1 MPGSVGNLAIAAAL
15 MGLLAGCVA
24 PAERPD
30 ARAELV
36 ADEFNK
42 TIDVVGPMM
51 IDNPLFGIK
60 DNFRLVTH
68 IDRQTHAVMHVIEIE
83 LDYDGSFFNF
93 RYAADDTGEALS
105 LVPVKRA
112 RNVFGQDRSEM
123 NDVIVPDAAL
133 RTHAATGYRVKLSAR
148 DGTYYIIALT
158 PTMIAAQYAGIAEA
172 IGTMGSSANAH
183 DS

>member
-1 MPGSVGNLAIAAAL
+1 M
-15 MGLLAGCVA
+15 MGLLAGCIA

-36 ADEFNK
+36 ADEFSR
-42 TIDVVGPMM
+42 TLDVVGPMM
-51 IDNPLFGIK
+51 IDNPVFGIK

-68 IDRQTHAVMHVIEIE
+68 IDKQTHAVTHVIEVE

-93 RYAADDTGEALS
+93 RYAADDAGEALA
-105 LVPVKRA
+105 LAPVKRA

-133 RTHAATGYRVKLSAR
+133 HAHAATGYRVKLSAR

-158 PTMIAAQYAGIAEA
+158 PAMIAAQYAGIAEA
-172 IGTMGSSANAH
+172 IGSASSSPGTQGS
-183 DS
+183 